1 MNAFKRMDKRIKK
14 NFPKLKFIITG
25 DALYAAGPFIK
36 ICLDNN
42 WYYIFRLKSDRL
54 KTVNQDFDGI
64 IDIKSG
70 SSLQNYF
77 LVKDYEYNKYKFN
90 IVRFND
96 LIENKIFTFIT
107 YLWIDDNNIKDVIN
121 LGRNRWKI
129 ENQGFNNQKNIYFN
143 ISHMCSHNYNA
154 IKAHYL
160 FIQFAHTIRQLL
172 DLGSLFTKIYSG
184 KIKEIS
190 FTILNELIST
200 HINLNSSSNFQL
212 RFDILII

>member
-1 MNAFKRMDKRIKK
+1 
-14 NFPKLKFIITG
+14 
-25 DALYAAGPFIK
+25 
-36 ICLDNN
+36 
-42 WYYIFRLKSDRL
+42 
-54 KTVNQDFDGI
+54 
-64 IDIKSG
+64 
-70 SSLQNYF
+70 
-77 LVKDYEYNKYKFN
+77 
-90 IVRFND
+90 
-96 LIENKIFTFIT
+96 
-107 YLWIDDNNIKDVIN
+107 
-121 LGRNRWKI
+121 
-129 ENQGFNNQKNIYFN
+129 
-143 ISHMCSHNYNA
+143 MCSHNYNA